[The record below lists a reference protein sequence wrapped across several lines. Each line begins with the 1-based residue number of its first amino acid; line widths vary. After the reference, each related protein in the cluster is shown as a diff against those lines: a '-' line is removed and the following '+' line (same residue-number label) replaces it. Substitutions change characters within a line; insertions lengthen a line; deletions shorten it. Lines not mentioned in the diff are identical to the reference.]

1 MVAEIGFPTREAT
14 EGFALPQR
22 QEVSAPTRG
31 EAVNLYEEEDSLLI
45 INTKPLKILYFISAI
60 TIWVVQYQ
68 GSLTNLAQLEFPGPG
83 GGRFS

>member
-31 EAVNLYEEEDSLLI
+31 EAVNLYEEEDSL
-45 INTKPLKILYFISAI
+45 
-60 TIWVVQYQ
+60 
-68 GSLTNLAQLEFPGPG
+68 
-83 GGRFS
+83 